1 MIGPIVY
8 LLCALMSWVC
18 AVLLLRAYARQRTRL
33 LFWSGAGFCAF
44 GVSNIMLFVDLVIVP
59 NTDLSLVRNGVTL
72 LGICLLLRG
81 LIWESSSR

>member
-8 LLCALMSWVC
+8 LLCALTCWTC

-33 LFWSGAGFCAF
+33 LFWSGVGFCAF

-59 NTDLSLVRNGVTL
+59 QTDLSLVRNCITL
-72 LGICLLLRG
+72 AGIGLLLRG